1 MHPFPILAGYA
12 LAATCA
18 TASAQVG
25 LSRLDVGSLPVTL
38 VYPTAQRATPQSFG
52 PFTIDVAPDAAP
64 AAGLGALVVLSH
76 GTGGSPLA
84 DHALA
89 ATLARAG
96 FVVAQPMHAGDNHA
110 DTSHAGPDAWET
122 RPREVSAVI
131 DALAR
136 HPLWSTRL
144 RLDRVGVHGMSAGG
158 MTALALAGGR
168 WSTLDM
174 VRHCLAHADDDPGFC
189 FNGLAD
195 PKAQAER
202 RARYERA
209 RGVPEFLLPGPVR
222 EQRGGHDPRVAAVT
236 VAVPVVAPFTAESL
250 ARIRVP
256 VGVIEA
262 GRDTMLLPRFH
273 SERLLRD
280 CGRCERLARLDGA
293 AHMDLLAPWPAELAA
308 RQAQREARG
317 GAPESGFD
325 ASARRAA
332 FERVAA
338 FFTRH
343 LAGP

>member
-1 MHPFPILAGYA
+1 MRTLPTLAAFA
-12 LAATCA
+12 LAAACV

-25 LSRLDVGSLPVTL
+25 LSRLDVGGLPVTL

-52 PFTIDVAPDAAP
+52 PFTIEVAPDAAP
-64 AAGLGALVVLSH
+64 AAGVGALVVLSH
-76 GTGGSPLA
+76 GTGGSPMA
-84 DHALA
+84 DHDLA

-110 DTSHAGPDAWET
+110 DTSGAGPDAWAT

-158 MTALALAGGR
+158 VTALALAGGQWR
-168 WSTLDM
+168 TLDL

-195 PKAQAER
+195 PKAQGER
-202 RARYERA
+202 RERYERA
-209 RGVPEFLLPGPVR
+209 RGVPEFLLPWPVR
-222 EQRGGHDPRVAAVT
+222 EVRGGPDPRVAAVT
-236 VAVPVVAPFTAESL
+236 VAVPVVAPFSRESL

-273 SERLLRD
+273 SERLLRE
-280 CGRCERLARLDGA
+280 CGSCERLARLDGA

-317 GAPESGFD
+317 GAPEPGFD
-325 ASARRAA
+325 PSARRAA

-338 FFTRH
+338 FFTRQ